1 MYYFHTVV
9 PPRGK
14 ATLGDIGKTKGA
26 RSSLISRARQVKKSG
41 EQGESSDEDKE
52 NQRPNEAASMKLGKH
67 PAVSNVRQGTIP
79 NLYF

>member
-9 PPRGK
+9 PVRAK
-14 ATLGDIGKTKGA
+14 TTLGDISKTKSA
-26 RSSLISRARQVKKSG
+26 RRSLISKARQVKKSG
-41 EQGESSDEDKE
+41 EQGESSEEDKE
-52 NQRPNEAASMKLGKH
+52 NQRPSEAAPMKLGKH